1 MLRKYFT
8 LIVSLLAC
16 NVAFA
21 AKHNTFVYGNVKNLQ
36 NPKVYLFKELAFTQT
51 DWPVIDSTMCDRAG
65 NFKLALNLKD
75 ALVGAINCS
84 GRAVR
89 IFLTP
94 GDSLRMDIDIS
105 DFPKSVTFVGKGGA
119 ENNFYLRYR
128 QRHMQPLPQKKMYG
142 AKPAYLLYISD
153 SLFAAA
159 GADFKK
165 AFTDT
170 KANPEFEAFL
180 SQKALYFSATRKLQ
194 FPVYQR
200 FVQREDSNE
209 ARVDTGY
216 YAFLR
221 TTPFDN
227 PKAYYTDTYADFLYW
242 YFKVRAYEALNT
254 KAFETDESI
263 LTKQFD
269 IASAE
274 LQGKPLEIAQAAI
287 VSKMFD
293 NNYVTN
299 AGKMIEAMKQRGA
312 STETMQWLDK
322 KYKRFSHLAAGAMA
336 KDFALADTSGKTISL
351 SSLKGKVVYIDF
363 WASWCGPC
371 RKEMPHSRALMEK
384 LKDEPVTFLFVSI
397 DEKPDAWRKA
407 MAQEKL
413 PGIHLL
419 DNRGW
424 SSPILGDYNFHSIPH
439 YVLIDKDG
447 KMVSPDAERPS
458 GGAYA
463 QIKALLDDKKQ

>member
-1 MLRKYFT
+1 MLRNIFT
-8 LIVSLLAC
+8 VIVCLCLTNAT
-16 NVAFA
+16 FA
-21 AKHNTFVYGNVKNLQ
+21 AKHNTFVYGKITNLQ
-36 NPKVYLFKELAFTQT
+36 NPKVYLFKELAFTQS
-51 DWPVIDSTMCDRAG
+51 DWPVVDSTMCDRAG
-65 NFKLALNLKD
+65 NFKLPLNLAD
-75 ALVGAINCS
+75 VLVGAISCS
-84 GRAVR
+84 GRSVR
-89 IFLTP
+89 IFLSP
-94 GDSLRMDIDIS
+94 GDSLQMDFDVN
-105 DFPKSVTFVGKGGA
+105 DFPKSVTFAGKGGA

-142 AKPAYLLYISD
+142 AKPAYLLYVSD

-165 AFTDT
+165 AFTD
-170 KANPEFEAFL
+170 KPSNPEFEAFL
-180 SQKALYFSATRKLQ
+180 SQKALYFSAARKLQ
-194 FPVYQR
+194 FPVFQR

-216 YAFLR
+216 FAFLR

-242 YFKVRAYEALNT
+242 YYKERAYEALNT
-254 KAFETDESI
+254 KAYETDESV

-269 IASAE
+269 IASSE

-299 AGKMIEAMKQRGA
+299 ASKMIEAMKQRGA
-312 STETMQWLDK
+312 SPETVQWLDR
-322 KYKRFSHLAAGAMA
+322 KYKRMEHLAYGAKA
-336 KDFALADTSGKTISL
+336 KDFALADTSGKVISL
-351 SSLKGKVVYIDF
+351 ASLKGKAVYIDF

-371 RKEMPHSRALMEK
+371 RKEMPYSKALIEK
-384 LKDEPVTFLFVSI
+384 LKGEPVTFLFVSI

-424 SSPILGDYNFHSIPH
+424 QSPILADYNFHSIPH

-447 KMVSPDAERPS
+447 KMVNPEAARPS
-458 GGAYA
+458 NGAYE
-463 QIKALLDDKKQ
+463 QIKAVLDAQKP